1 MRILSMLRL
10 AAGILVGFLVSTG
23 LIIGVEI
30 GTVRLFSM
38 GEGGIPTIPETT
50 IIAIN
55 LGISI
60 GFGLLGGWLAATV
73 VRGREMAAGAG
84 LAAIRLLAFAAS
96 APNVRGRQ
104 PEWYLITLLVIGI
117 ATALLGAWIV
127 ARRRRLKRTEERDG
141 NASVLQ
147 TARE

>member
-1 MRILSMLRL
+1 MLRL
-10 AAGILVGFLVSTG
+10 VAGVLAGFLLSTA
-23 LIIGVEI
+23 LIIGADM
-30 GTVRLFSM
+30 GAVRLFST

-60 GFGLLGGWLAATV
+60 TFGLLGGWLAAV
-73 VRGREMAAGAG
+73 VARSREMAAGAG

-104 PEWYLITLLVIGI
+104 PEWYLITLLVVGI

-127 ARRRRLKRTEERDG
+127 ARRRRPKRTGEPDS
-141 NASVLQ
+141 NATMAQ
-147 TARE
+147 AA